1 MWLTYKIE
9 VGTSE
14 SVNTLLVEASNLAC
28 STKQVVIVRDDDTLS
43 SLQELLGNNRMVY
56 TILET
61 KGMEYDDV
69 FVYNFF
75 HSSPCS
81 RAMYTLQ
88 ELLPDNVNETYAENN
103 MVCRS

>member
-1 MWLTYKIE
+1 MWLTYKIK
-9 VGTSE
+9 VGTS
-14 SVNTLLVEASNLAC
+14 VNNLLVEASNLAS

-43 SLQELLGNNRMVY
+43 SLKELLGNNRMVY

-69 FVYNFF
+69 FIYNFF
-75 HSSPCS
+75 HSSQCS

-88 ELLPDNVNETYAENN
+88 ELLPDNVNEAYAENN